1 MADTIDL
8 AHYYGVDLGTTLS
21 GDIATVSKQTR
32 TIQRIIRRFLTN
44 PTDSDSSDYP
54 WEPTYGVGLGA
65 RLGQDLDPR
74 GIQADCRSQ
83 MLLEPTVSKNPAP
96 VVTVTPLSTGGATIS
111 VAYTDIS
118 GQPQNFSFN
127 LVP

>member
-1 MADTIDL
+1 MADLADL
-8 AHYYGVDLGTTLS
+8 AHSYGNDLGTTPS
-21 GDIATVSKQTR
+21 GDIAVVTKSQR
-32 TIQRIIRRFLTN
+32 TIQRIIRRFMTN

-65 RLGQDLDPR
+65 RLGQDLDIR

-83 MLLEPTVSKNPAP
+83 MLLEAAVSKNPAP
-96 VVTVTPLSTGGATIS
+96 VVTVTEIATGGATIT
-111 VAYTDIS
+111 VAYNDLS